1 MSPTVPSTSSPRW
14 CRLRDREVRGV
25 PDLRQSHEGVGAFR
39 TRRLSGVCAPSSRDQ
54 IEPSNSPPARNVR
67 DPAPGGDARRSA
79 PGRRVISDLTEGGV
93 TRSLCCGGHTL
104 RVREPAVSGSWIPDD
119 EPIEIGTTDHHR
131 KEHTMSTTTTTTSPA
146 STYRSEKK
154 RFVRR
159 AAAMLLAVGI
169 VAGVATAVGPGS
181 TRTAFAD
188 ESQDE
193 TLSPT
198 SLDRAGTICYG
209 TGGKRSATKN
219 ALGQVV
225 HGVIG
230 EVTFC
235 VNSKTGKISSVTT
248 RKEHVED
255 YLWNWNGWNGNVNT
269 GGVGSTSFSFY
280 IKGTFKE
287 CAAYCFHSASNWLK
301 ITVRANGSAT
311 YAWG

>member
-1 MSPTVPSTSSPRW
+1 
-14 CRLRDREVRGV
+14 
-25 PDLRQSHEGVGAFR
+25 
-39 TRRLSGVCAPSSRDQ
+39 
-54 IEPSNSPPARNVR
+54 
-67 DPAPGGDARRSA
+67 
-79 PGRRVISDLTEGGV
+79 
-93 TRSLCCGGHTL
+93 
-104 RVREPAVSGSWIPDD
+104 
-119 EPIEIGTTDHHR
+119 
-131 KEHTMSTTTTTTSPA
+131 MSTTTTSTTSTTTTATSPA
-146 STYRSEKK
+146 STHRSEKK

-235 VNSKTGKISSVTT
+235 VNSKTGKITSVTT